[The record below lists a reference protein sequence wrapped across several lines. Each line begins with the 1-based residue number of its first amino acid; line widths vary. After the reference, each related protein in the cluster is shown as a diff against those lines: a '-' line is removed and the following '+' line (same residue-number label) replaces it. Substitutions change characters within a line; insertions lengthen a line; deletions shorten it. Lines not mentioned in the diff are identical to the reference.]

1 MSIKERLAKKT
12 GDLVGINATATH
24 APTAAVQASTEERTP
39 RTGPGQM
46 LAYRSHMQE
55 NDKKVQ
61 DLKDQLKQFDD
72 IIPVRSI
79 DPQLISPS
87 KWANRH
93 ESSFTSSEFLDL
105 KNEIESCGGN
115 VQPISVRPKVGEPG
129 KFEII
134 FGHRRHQ
141 ACLQLGLTVSAM
153 VESIDDKTLFA
164 SMDRENR
171 SRADL
176 SPFEQGEM
184 WRRALDEGLYP
195 SLRKM
200 AEELSVDPGNVSKA
214 VVIARLPQ
222 EILAAFE
229 SPTKI
234 QYRWGQL
241 LNDALVKDPELILG
255 RAKKIRLSVKK
266 MAPVEVLGQLLGK
279 QKAEKSVT
287 ITLKKKGKSVGKFVR
302 KEDGSIGITL
312 NAGVLN
318 KDEFSQLK
326 VAIEG
331 LLGG

>member
-12 GDLVGINATATH
+12 GDLVGINAAVIH
-24 APTAAVQASTEERTP
+24 APAATGQASTEDRAP

-72 IIPVRSI
+72 IKPVRSI
-79 DPQLISPS
+79 DPRMISPS

-115 VQPISVRPKVGEPG
+115 VQPISIRPKVDELG

-153 VESIDDKTLFA
+153 VENIDDQSLFA

-171 SRADL
+171 LRADL

-214 VVIARLPQ
+214 VVIARLPK
-222 EILAAFE
+222 EVLAAFE
-229 SPTKI
+229 SPTQI

-241 LNDALVKDPELILG
+241 LNDALAKDPELILT
-255 RAKKIRLSVKK
+255 RAKKIRLSAKK
-266 MAPVEVLGQLLGK
+266 LAPAEALGELLGK
-279 QKAEKSVT
+279 QKIEKPVM
-287 ITLKKKGKSVGKFVR
+287 IALKKKGKAVGKFVR
-302 KEDGSIGITL
+302 KVDGSIGITL

-318 KDEFSQLK
+318 KDEFNQLQ
-326 VAIEG
+326 ATIEG
-331 LLGG
+331 LLAG